1 MTWVESRHRQGL
13 CALRNQKSGCS
24 LKASGLL
31 KGLLFKGFPISS
43 LKGSLGH
50 TATSPLQAAPRQE
63 QLDHQTMSEVWY
75 LEDHGT

>member
-1 MTWVESRHRQGL
+1 MLSEIKSLAVPLRLQGYL
-13 CALRNQKSGCS
+13 KGCFLRGS
-24 LKASGLL
+24 LKG
-31 KGLLFKGFPISS
+31 S